1 MPDKEFAMDWSSQFR
16 RFDNAFNRF
25 YARKAWMVWL
35 ILLSPGLGS
44 VAMAAF
50 GPPSGGV
57 TLIIHSKLD
66 RPILGFSVN
75 GVAGGNA
82 WAHDPDNKFT
92 SESGGATTCCGRITG
107 KTAEVIWTLSVTGPQ
122 YESGMRPEQRRVVI
136 PMPERKRGENDL
148 HVHFLP
154 GDKVVLGWSDNA
166 FSPYSPRSP
175 HYRPLPDTE
184 EAAQ

>member
-1 MPDKEFAMDWSSQFR
+1 MDWSSKFR

-25 YARKAWMVWL
+25 YARKAWLVWL

-50 GPPSGGV
+50 GPPAGGV

-66 RPILGFSVN
+66 RPVLGFSVN

-82 WAHDPDNKFT
+82 WAHDPDNKYAGENGK
-92 SESGGATTCCGRITG
+92 STCCGRITG
-107 KTAEVIWTLSVTGPQ
+107 KTAEVIWTLDVTGDQ
-122 YESGMRPEQRRVVI
+122 YDAGMRPEQRRVVI

-154 GDKVVLGWSDNA
+154 GDNVVLGWSDNA

-184 EAAQ
+184 EAVQ

>member
-1 MPDKEFAMDWSSQFR
+1 MPDKEFTMDWSSQFR

-25 YARKAWMVWL
+25 YARKAWLVWL

-50 GPPSGGV
+50 GPPAGGV

-82 WAHDPDNKFT
+82 WAHNPDNKYAGENGK
-92 SESGGATTCCGRITG
+92 STCCGRITG
-107 KTAEVIWTLSVTGPQ
+107 KTAEVIWTLDVTGAQ
-122 YESGMRPEQRRVVI
+122 YDAGMRPEQRRVVI

-154 GDKVVLGWSDNA
+154 GDNVVLGWSDNA

-175 HYRPLPDTE
+175 HYRPLPDPEKT
-184 EAAQ
+184 AR